1 MLPINNQINE
11 SQTKKAGWRVAEWAA
26 SAGIS
31 RSSVYELIADN
42 RISSVRFGGARIIT
56 TRPEDFLESLKGAA

>member
-1 MLPINNQINE
+1 MPPTNNQIAE
-11 SQTKKAGWRVAEWAA
+11 SQPNKAGWRVAEWAA

-56 TRPEDFLESLKGAA
+56 TSPEDFLKSLRGAA